1 MSTKIPIVSVKI
13 LEKILFHLGFEVKR
27 QSGSHVFYRH
37 PDGRYTTLPHH
48 GNQDL
53 GRSLIR
59 QILREINLTPEQFIE
74 LIQNFRSNFSFRY
87 SVFEYFAYLKEYG
100 KQPSFT

>member
-1 MSTKIPIVSVKI
+1 MSTKVPIVKVKI
-13 LEKILFHLGFEVKR
+13 LEELLFYIGFEAKR
-27 QSGSHVFYRH
+27 QSGSHIYYRH

-59 QILREINLTPEQFIE
+59 QILREIEITPEEFIR
-74 LIQNFRSNFSFRY
+74 L
-87 SVFEYFAYLKEYG
+87 LKEM
-100 KQPSFT
+100 

>member
-13 LEKILFHLGFEVKR
+13 LEKLLFLLGFEAKR
-27 QSGSHVFYRH
+27 QSGSHIFYRH

-53 GRSLIR
+53 GRPLIR
-59 QILREINLTPEQFIE
+59 QILREINLTPEQFID
-74 LIQNFRSNFSFRY
+74 LLNKI
-87 SVFEYFAYLKEYG
+87 
-100 KQPSFT
+100 

>member
-1 MSTKIPIVSVKI
+1 MSTKIPIVKVKI
-13 LEKILFHLGFEVKR
+13 LEKLLLHLGFEVKR

-59 QILREINLTPEQFIE
+59 QILREIEITPEEFIR
-74 LIQNFRSNFSFRY
+74 L
-87 SVFEYFAYLKEYG
+87 LKEI
-100 KQPSFT
+100 

>member
-1 MSTKIPIVSVKI
+1 MSIRIPIVNVKI
-13 LEKILFHLGFEVKR
+13 LEKILFILGFEEKR

-53 GRSLIR
+53 GRPLVR
-59 QILREINLTPEQFIE
+59 QILREINLSPEQFID
-74 LIQNFRSNFSFRY
+74 LLNKK
-87 SVFEYFAYLKEYG
+87 L
-100 KQPSFT
+100 

>member
-1 MSTKIPIVSVKI
+1 MSIKVPIVKVKI
-13 LEKILFHLGFEVKR
+13 LEKLLFNLGFETKR

-53 GRSLIR
+53 GRSLVR
-59 QILREINLTPEQFIE
+59 QILREIDIAPEEFINLFKK
-74 LIQNFRSNFSFRY
+74 L
-87 SVFEYFAYLKEYG
+87 
-100 KQPSFT
+100 

>member
-1 MSTKIPIVSVKI
+1 MSTKIPIVKVKI
-13 LEKILFHLGFEVKR
+13 LEKLLFLLGFEKKR

-53 GRSLIR
+53 GRSLVR
-59 QILREINLTPEQFIE
+59 LILREINITPEEFIK
-74 LIQNFRSNFSFRY
+74 L
-87 SVFEYFAYLKEYG
+87 LKDL
-100 KQPSFT
+100 

>member
-1 MSTKIPIVSVKI
+1 MSTKVPIVKVKI
-13 LEKILFHLGFEVKR
+13 LEKLLFYLGFEAKR

-37 PDGRYTTLPHH
+37 ADGRYTTLPHH

-59 QILREINLTPEQFIE
+59 QILREIDISPEKFIE
-74 LIQNFRSNFSFRY
+74 LI
-87 SVFEYFAYLKEYG
+87 KEI
-100 KQPSFT
+100 